1 MEPELI
7 AIGARHAERLV
18 IALAGTLSIFLGY
31 RLFIAMPLAERG
43 SGKIQLPGGV
53 SILLSR
59 VYPGVFFALF
69 GALVIGYGLH
79 QTVQLQT
86 GPATVAGIAPQ
97 AAATQA
103 PGGLNYSGIAPRRE
117 TDGAREAARMGAVQT
132 VGQLARVAAA
142 LQGPSG
148 AALTPEQRIDLP
160 LALSDARVRLMAQ
173 HWDDAWG
180 PFAEFQRW
188 IAAGEAEPVPASIA
202 TAVRLYRGAR

>member
-7 AIGARHAERLV
+7 AIGARHFERLI
-18 IALAGTLSIFLGY
+18 IALSGTLSIFLGY

-69 GALVIGYGLH
+69 GALVIGFGLN
-79 QTVQLQT
+79 QSVTLQI
-86 GPATVAGIAPQ
+86 GPAPATGTAPQ
-97 AAATQA
+97 AAAGPG
-103 PGGLNYSGIAPRRE
+103 PGGLSYSGITPRRE
-117 TDGAREAARMGAVQT
+117 SDGTREAARMGAVQT
-132 VGQLARVAAA
+132 VGQLARVGTA
-142 LQGPSG
+142 LQGPAG

-188 IAAGEAEPVPASIA
+188 IASGEGEPVPPSIA

>member
-7 AIGARHAERLV
+7 AIGARHVERMI
-18 IALAGTLSIFLGY
+18 IALSGTLSIFLGY
-31 RLFIAMPLAERG
+31 RLFVAMPLAERG

-79 QTVQLQT
+79 QSVSVRT
-86 GPATVAGIAPQ
+86 GPASAPGAGAQ
-97 AAATQA
+97 AAAD
-103 PGGLNYSGIAPRRE
+103 PSGGLSYSGIAPRAER
-117 TDGAREAARMGAVQT
+117 DGAREAARMAALQT

-142 LQGPSG
+142 LQGPAG
-148 AALTPEQRIDLP
+148 AALSPEQRIDLP

-173 HWDDAWG
+173 HWDDSWG
-180 PFAEFQRW
+180 SFAEFQRW
-188 IAAGEAEPVPASIA
+188 MASGEADPPPAAIAA
-202 TAVRLYRGAR
+202 AVRLYRGAR

>member
-1 MEPELI
+1 MEAELI
-7 AIGARHAERLV
+7 AIGARHAERLI
-18 IALAGTLSIFLGY
+18 IALSGTLAIFLGY

-43 SGKIQLPGGV
+43 SGKIQLPGGI

-79 QTVQLQT
+79 QSVRVQT
-86 GPATVAGIAPQ
+86 GATPAAGAAPT
-97 AAATQA
+97 AAVA
-103 PGGLNYSGIAPRRE
+103 PGGLVYSGIAPRRE
-117 TDGAREAARMGAVQT
+117 SDEARQAARLGAVQT

-142 LQGPSG
+142 LQGPAG

-160 LALSDARVRLMAQ
+160 LALSDARVRLMGQ

-188 IAAGEAEPVPASIA
+188 IASGEAEPVPAQVA
-202 TAVRLYRGAR
+202 TAVRLYRGTR